1 MSKAT
6 FSVAPSRPSV
16 EDFLDDNVQETSNA
30 TPHNKLL
37 TRSVSNP
44 SASTQQ
50 LDSSIGLLDQD
61 ALLKIGNLLDDIKG
75 ENKINDQGASSN
87 YHSQQIRVGGADT
100 LMHGRGFGQWST
112 KQPDGSETD
121 QLLIAQNNQRHM
133 SYKNAKPNANAM
145 HVENDKTVH
154 RSWGSVE
161 GIATKT
167 DDYLIAMREKA
178 AILIQKWYRR
188 AKIRRTAGAA
198 AMKRMMAAKK
208 QEIEARMS
216 YENEEV

>member
-16 EDFLDDNVQETSNA
+16 EDFLDDDFQGPKEQA
-30 TPHNKLL
+30 PHGKLL

-44 SASTQQ
+44 SASTEQ
-50 LDSSIGLLDQD
+50 LDSSVGLLDQD
-61 ALLKIGNLLDDIKG
+61 ALMKIGSLLQDIRS
-75 ENKINDQGASSN
+75 ENDVKDPVVPTSN
-87 YHSQQIRVGGADT
+87 HSQKFHDKRESAFMPNQK
-100 LMHGRGFGQWST
+100 FGNWST
-112 KQPDGSETD
+112 KQLGESGELLTSQANERHQVYNKSGPSASVRHNPGD
-121 QLLIAQNNQRHM
+121 Q
-133 SYKNAKPNANAM
+133 
-145 HVENDKTVH
+145 TVH

-161 GIATKT
+161 GIETKT

-178 AILIQKWYRR
+178 AIVIQRWYRR
-188 AKIRRTAGAA
+188 VKIRRTAGAA
-198 AMKRMMAAKK
+198 AVRRMMAAKK

>member
-16 EDFLDDNVQETSNA
+16 EDFLDDNVQETKKA
-30 TPHNKLL
+30 TPHNKML

-44 SASTQQ
+44 STSTQQ

-61 ALLKIGNLLDDIKG
+61 ALLKIGNLLEDIKG
-75 ENKINDQGASSN
+75 ENNVKGQGAISN
-87 YHSQQIRVGGADT
+87 YHSQQTRVGGANA
-100 LMHGRGFGQWST
+100 LMSSQGFGQWSN
-112 KQPDGSETD
+112 KQLNEGEAE
-121 QLLIAQNNQRHM
+121 QLLTAQNNQRHV
-133 SYKNAKPNANAM
+133 SCKNTKQDANARR
-145 HVENDKTVH
+145 VEKDKTVH

-161 GIATKT
+161 GIETKT

-188 AKIRRTAGAA
+188 AKIRKTAGAA